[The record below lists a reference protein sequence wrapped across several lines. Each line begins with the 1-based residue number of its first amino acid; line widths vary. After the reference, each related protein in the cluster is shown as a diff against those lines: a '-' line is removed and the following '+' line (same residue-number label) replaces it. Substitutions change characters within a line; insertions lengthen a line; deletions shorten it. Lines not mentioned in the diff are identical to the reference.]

1 MPENEKQSKPELKK
15 PAEPEK
21 SDNEGTS
28 APAIPLPLSPPP
40 ETKFPLQ
47 FNQQVNVYQIPQNA
61 WDRLTPQETVELTK
75 VILEKADAADRRHFE
90 FAMNQAKMEDAGREL
105 SIKLGSVIALA
116 GFIAAGVLAMYG
128 HELAAVT
135 ISLPLATILA
145 VIVGNR
151 FLR

>member
-61 WDRLTPQETVELTK
+61 WDRLTPQETVGGTSNL
-75 VILEKADAADRRHFE
+75 L
-90 FAMNQAKMEDAGREL
+90 
-105 SIKLGSVIALA
+105 
-116 GFIAAGVLAMYG
+116 
-128 HELAAVT
+128 
-135 ISLPLATILA
+135 
-145 VIVGNR
+145 
-151 FLR
+151 

>member
-1 MPENEKQSKPELKK
+1 
-15 PAEPEK
+15 
-21 SDNEGTS
+21 
-28 APAIPLPLSPPP
+28 
-40 ETKFPLQ
+40 
-47 FNQQVNVYQIPQNA
+47 
-61 WDRLTPQETVELTK
+61 
-75 VILEKADAADRRHFE
+75 
-90 FAMNQAKMEDAGREL
+90 MNQAKMEDAGREL